1 MKVDL
6 LLVNAPAEGIYGLVQ
21 KASTPQP
28 PLGLAYVAS
37 YVEAKGYVVKV
48 LDCDAEKTRVNDF
61 KTILEQLQPRVV
73 GFSSTTPTITTIIEM
88 ADIIKAWDNRIT
100 VIAGGS
106 HATALP
112 EETLKRSQIDIV
124 VRGEGEKTTID
135 ILEYLSGK
143 ISLKDIKGISFKEKN
158 NIVSNP
164 DREFVADI
172 DELPFPARHFL
183 PLEKYRASYYLGSYG
198 EKFANIIATRGCPYQ
213 CIFCGQDIIFK
224 HTVRVRRPE
233 SIIEEMKEIR
243 GKFGID
249 LFCFEDS
256 TFTATPELVR
266 SICEEISSQ
275 HLSFR
280 WGAMG
285 RVNLLDEKLYG
296 LMKNSGCV
304 LLCYGVESGNQ
315 DILDRINKN
324 ITLDE
329 VRKAVR
335 LAKNVGI
342 PINTSFILGLP
353 GETKKTVMETIN
365 FALELGADYASF
377 SLATPYPGTEFYAI
391 AEKEGVSLS
400 DWRRFRLARY
410 AEPLYVPKDLTAE
423 ELMSC
428 YKLAYQKF
436 YLRPR
441 YIAKSLL
448 KIKSMADLIYKMQV
462 GFSLAS

>member
-1 MKVDL
+1 
-6 LLVNAPAEGIYGLVQ
+6 
-21 KASTPQP
+21 
-28 PLGLAYVAS
+28 
-37 YVEAKGYVVKV
+37 
-48 LDCDAEKTRVNDF
+48 
-61 KTILEQLQPRVV
+61 
-73 GFSSTTPTITTIIEM
+73 
-88 ADIIKAWDNRIT
+88 
-100 VIAGGS
+100 
-106 HATALP
+106 
-112 EETLKRSQIDIV
+112 
-124 VRGEGEKTTID
+124 
-135 ILEYLSGK
+135 
-143 ISLKDIKGISFKEKN
+143 
-158 NIVSNP
+158 
-164 DREFVADI
+164 
-172 DELPFPARHFL
+172 
-183 PLEKYRASYYLGSYG
+183 
-198 EKFANIIATRGCPYQ
+198 
-213 CIFCGQDIIFK
+213 
-224 HTVRVRRPE
+224 
-233 SIIEEMKEIR
+233 
-243 GKFGID
+243 
-249 LFCFEDS
+249 
-256 TFTATPELVR
+256 
-266 SICEEISSQ
+266 
-275 HLSFR
+275 
-280 WGAMG
+280 
-285 RVNLLDEKLYG
+285 
-296 LMKNSGCV
+296 
-304 LLCYGVESGNQ
+304 
-315 DILDRINKN
+315 LDRINKN